1 MRLIAAVA
9 LIAMLF
15 AAAPA
20 FASGSSS
27 HGEKS
32 SGAEGTAFAT
42 PRVPTVQMPTLVAPV
57 GVDGELDHYVY
68 LGIALELADDNQ
80 KSMMLDKIPY
90 LQDAF
95 LREVHGA
102 TLARD
107 GDPSILDEVGLKQRL
122 LQASEKVVGPG
133 IVKAVQ
139 IYNATLA
146 AH

>member
-1 MRLIAAVA
+1 VRLIWA
-9 LIAMLF
+9 LALTALAF

-20 FASGSSS
+20 IASSSGSS
-27 HGEKS
+27 HAKKTE
-32 SGAEGTAFAT
+32 EGSAFAT
-42 PRVPTVQMPTLVAPV
+42 PRVPTISMPTLVAPV
-57 GVDGELDHYVY
+57 GINGELDHYVY
-68 LGIALELADDNQ
+68 LGIALELTSDEH

-107 GDPSILDEVGLKQRL
+107 GDPSILDEVGLKARL
-122 LQASEKVVGPG
+122 LAASEKVVGPG
-133 IVKAVQ
+133 IVKAVA

-146 AH
+146 IH